1 MLIIPPP
8 LIALN
13 QAISSAFS
21 IAMNFHILKIKLAQ
35 FFIILMTLSYSY
47 NALSADYQ
55 QIKSFNIPKQS
66 AMLSLISFAEQ
77 ADITLLFPTNG
88 LKHVKTNPVTGQ
100 YSITQALQLLIKDSG
115 LTMDFEASGEVS
127 ILVDRTFVNQKKLRR
142 IKSVAVSAQ
151 AKKRYKKK
159 FFKTQQKMAEMEV
172 ITIQGVRGSL
182 QQSMNRKRFSSEIMD
197 SISAEDIGQLP
208 DENIA
213 EALQRVTGV
222 QMSRSSDGEGS
233 SIQIRGISDNN
244 VEING
249 QVASGS
255 SGDRNINFQDL
266 SSELFSGIE
275 VLKAPTASRI
285 EGSLGGTV
293 NLKTRRPLNIDKDH
307 VATITTKAKYAELPN
322 EITHDYNIFFAKNFR
337 DSGFGDFGFIL
348 NGGSKNIVTRTD
360 AYGGGDFESATGLW
374 QKKTSVDAING
385 GNNNPFLNPGP
396 FQYAVDENGHGDI
409 DVNGDGVV
417 DENDVFYMPSGF
429 RSFSR
434 SLTSKRS
441 SINSSLQWQPNNE
454 LNLYLDYTYNKSKQD
469 ESGAQVNAQIN
480 AGRSYML
487 ADSEQSFNSIG
498 NGNYILESGMIG
510 AANLRLGGAPSTKTI
525 WRSSQK
531 FTLGGDYQLTNDLNI
546 GFVIN
551 AGDGKSS
558 TSQSTLNM
566 AYDYNDNNKVTP
578 DDNTAI
584 IEYNYANSLLPY
596 ITYYDSPFGADG
608 PSTIKGLNAIDITSL
623 THPNLNFFQ
632 MQRNADDAKNEDASV
647 QVDLTYELDG
657 DFLTSFKTGIRSST
671 KTFTKQSWHNQ
682 NQNKDIASDGL
693 IEMVNIRQ
701 IAVDPDANTS
711 EENKQIAED
720 LQQCFTDVAIE
731 LDHGGNMPSSWL
743 TTDCDSDFFTDYF
756 GMHDI
761 REYSGTRGAGYYERP
776 ESQYTVE
783 EETLALYTQTN
794 FITDLAGLD
803 LFGNLGVRY
812 IETKTTSSGLVDADP
827 GVKPITYTKE
837 SFEGDYQEFLP
848 SINVN
853 LALNEESIIR
863 FAAYKSIS
871 RPSLTKLSPGVK
883 LSINN
888 ELVGVSGTAKLGNP
902 NLEPIKA
909 TNLDLSYEWYY
920 SKTSMLSTAIFYKD
934 LDSVVGT
941 SPIRTPI
948 EISGLL
954 WLSTQPVNLSGTK
967 IKGYELSLQH
977 SFDHLDG
984 LFSHTG
990 VGVNYTYTTENSE
1003 LFDQEGDQ
1011 IKRKDLSKYSYNLS
1025 TYYDDGSLS
1034 LRLAYAWRDDFVRR
1048 ENVVLGFGSPY
1059 LLPEIEKARGQLD
1072 FSANYKIN
1080 KHLKVNFSA
1089 VNLNESITERY
1100 LKYQE
1105 LTNYISD
1112 SGVRYR
1118 LAIIGRY

>member
-1 MLIIPPP
+1 MLINNYTLLTFIQVKFSKFS
-8 LIALN
+8 IALN
-13 QAISSAFS
+13 CHLFK
-21 IAMNFHILKIKLAQ
+21 NKLSQ
-35 FFIILMTLSYSY
+35 FFIVLMTLSYSC
-47 NALSADYQ
+47 NALSTDYRQ
-55 QIKSFNIPKQS
+55 KKSFNIPKQS

-77 ADITLLFPTNG
+77 ADITLLFPANG
-88 LKHVKTNPVTGQ
+88 LEYVKTNPIIGQ

-115 LTMDFEASGEVS
+115 LIMGLEASGEVS
-127 ILVDRTFVNQKKLRR
+127 IFVDQTFVNQKRLRR
-142 IKSVAVSAQ
+142 IKSETVAAK

-182 QQSMNRKRFSSEIMD
+182 QQSMNRKRFSAEIMD

-222 QMSRSSDGEGS
+222 QMTRSSDGEGS

-275 VLKAPTASRI
+275 VLKAPTALRI

-293 NLKTRRPLNIDKDH
+293 NLKTRRPLNIEKDH

-322 EITHDYNIFFAKNFR
+322 EITHDYNVFFAKNFR
-337 DSGFGDFGFIL
+337 DSDFGDFGFIL

-360 AYGGGDFESATGLW
+360 AYGAGDFESATGLW
-374 QKKTSVDAING
+374 QRKTGVDLIKG
-385 GNNNPFLNPGP
+385 GDNNPFIKAGP
-396 FQYAVDENGHGDI
+396 FQYAADENGYANV
-409 DVNGDGVV
+409 DVNGDGVT
-417 DENDVFYMPSGF
+417 DENDAFYMPAGF
-429 RSFSR
+429 RSFTR
-434 SLTSKRS
+434 ALESKRD
-441 SINSSLQWQPNNE
+441 SINTSLQWQPNDE
-454 LNLYLDYTYNKSKQD
+454 LNLYFDFTYHDSKQN

-480 AGRSYML
+480 ADRSYIL
-487 ADSEQSFNSIG
+487 DEGEQTFNDIG
-498 NGNYILESGMIG
+498 NGNYILKSGMIG
-510 AANLRLGGAPSTKTI
+510 GANLRLGGAPSTKTI

-531 FTLGGDYQLTNDLNI
+531 FTLGGDYQLTDNLNI

-551 AGDGKSS
+551 AGDGDSR

-566 AYDYNDNNKVTP
+566 AYDYNDNNNITA
-578 DDNTAI
+578 DDNTGI
-584 IEYNYANSLLPY
+584 LEYNYANSLLPF
-596 ITYYDSPFGADG
+596 ITYYDSPFGAGG
-608 PSTIKGLNAIDITSL
+608 PSSIEELNEIDITSL
-623 THPNLNFFQ
+623 THPDLNFFQ
-632 MQRNADDAKNEDASV
+632 MQRNADDANNEDSSA
-647 QVDLTYELDG
+647 QLDLTYELDG
-657 DFLTSFKTGIRSST
+657 DFFTSFKTGIRSST
-671 KTFTKQSWHNQ
+671 KEFSKQSWHNQ
-682 NQNKDIASDGL
+682 NQNKDMASDGL
-693 IEMVNIRQ
+693 IEKVNIRQ
-701 IAVDPDANTS
+701 VTVDPDANIS
-711 EENKQIAED
+711 EESKQIAQD
-720 LQQCFTDVAIE
+720 FQQCFTDVAIE
-731 LDHGGNMPSSWL
+731 LDHGGNMPSTWG

-761 REYSGTRGAGYYERP
+761 RAYSEKRGAGYYERP

-783 EETLALYTQTN
+783 EETLALYAQAN
-794 FITDLAGLD
+794 FFTELAGLEI
-803 LFGNLGVRY
+803 FGNFGVRY
-812 IETKTTSSGLVDADP
+812 IDTTTTSSGLVDAEP
-827 GVKPITYTKE
+827 GVKPIAYTKE

-853 LALNEESIIR
+853 LALNEESILR
-863 FAAYKSIS
+863 FAAYKAIS
-871 RPSLTKLSPGVK
+871 RPGLTKLSPGVK
-883 LSINN
+883 LSLNN

-909 TNLDLSYEWYY
+909 TNFDFSYEWYY
-920 SKTSMLSTAIFYKD
+920 SNISMLSAAIFYKD

-941 SPIRTPI
+941 SPIRIPI

-954 WLSTQPVNLSGTK
+954 WLSTQPVNLPGTK

-977 SFDHLDG
+977 SFDHFDG

-990 VGVNYTYTTENSE
+990 VGANYTYTTENSE

-1011 IKRKDLSKYSYNLS
+1011 IKRKGLSKHSYNLS
-1025 TYYDDGSLS
+1025 TYYDDGNLN

-1072 FSANYKIN
+1072 FMANYKIN
-1080 KHLKVNFSA
+1080 KHLKINFSA
-1089 VNLNESITERY
+1089 VNLNESTTERY

-1118 LAIIGRY
+1118 LAIIARY